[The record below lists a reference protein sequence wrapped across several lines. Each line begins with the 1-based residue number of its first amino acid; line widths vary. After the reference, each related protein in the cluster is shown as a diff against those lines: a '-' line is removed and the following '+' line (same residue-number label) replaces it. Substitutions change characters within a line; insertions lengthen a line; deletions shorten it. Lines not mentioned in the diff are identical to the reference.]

1 LCDAAPPD
9 EAERARIFDG
19 CEEGLVAMNLQIVSG
34 RAGRVLQ
41 LDLKQPRILAL
52 LAAGVVVAVGLVFA
66 AGLQLGRFVAGPLDR
81 AALNR
86 DLDQQRL
93 DLNAIR
99 GEMQGKVDAL
109 VARVGTLNAH
119 LIRLDALGRRVTD
132 LADLDRGEFDFDQ
145 PPPLGGPAAEELPS
159 GSAEVP
165 EITAAIDALET
176 QLLDRQRQFTVL
188 ESLMSTRSLGE
199 RIVPGGWPIVG
210 GWISSHFG
218 HRSDPFTGRGA
229 FHSGVDFAAPPG
241 SRVISTGPGVVSYSG
256 YKDGYGYVVEISHP
270 TGYVTRYG
278 HNSRN
283 LVREGQ
289 TVQKGDAIAVIGS
302 TGRST
307 GTHVHFEVERDGNRL
322 NPMRYLSAP

>member
-1 LCDAAPPD
+1 MCDAAPPD

-19 CEEGLVAMNLQIVSG
+19 SEEGLAAMNLQIVSG

-41 LDLKQPRILAL
+41 LDLKQPRTLAL
-52 LAAGVVVAVGLVFA
+52 LAAGLVLAVGLVFV

-109 VARVGTLNAH
+109 AARIGTLNAH

-145 PPPLGGPAAEELPS
+145 APPLGGPATEETPS

-165 EITAAIDALET
+165 EISAAIDALET

-229 FHSGVDFAAPPG
+229 FHAGVDFVGPAG
-241 SRVISTGPGVVSYSG
+241 SRVIATGPGVVTYSG
-256 YKDGYGYVVEISHP
+256 YKNGYGYVVEISHP
-270 TGYVTRYG
+270 TGHLTRYG

-289 TVQKGDAIAVIGS
+289 TVQKGDPIAVIGN

-307 GTHVHFEVERDGNRL
+307 GTHVHFEVEQDGNRL

>member
-1 LCDAAPPD
+1 
-9 EAERARIFDG
+9 
-19 CEEGLVAMNLQIVSG
+19 MNLQFVSG
-34 RAGRVLQ
+34 RTGRTLQ
-41 LDLKQPRILAL
+41 FDLKQPRTLAILASGAL
-52 LAAGVVVAVGLVFA
+52 VAAGLVFA
-66 AGLQLGRFVAGPLDR
+66 AGLQIGRFVAGPLDR
-81 AALNR
+81 AAVNR
-86 DLDQQRL
+86 DLDQQRI
-93 DLNAIR
+93 DLNAVR

-109 VARVGTLNAH
+109 AARIGTLNAH

-132 LADLDRGEFDFDQ
+132 LAELDRGEFDFDK
-145 PPPLGGPAAEELPS
+145 PPPLGGPAGEEQGS
-159 GSAEVP
+159 GSVEVP
-165 EITAAIDALET
+165 EITAAIDALEA

-218 HRSDPFTGRGA
+218 QRSDPFTGRGA
-229 FHSGVDFAAPPG
+229 FHAGVDFAGPPG
-241 SRVISTGPGVVSYSG
+241 SRVIATGSGVVSYSG

-270 TGYVTRYG
+270 TGHLTRYG

-289 TVQKGDAIAVIGS
+289 MVQKGDPIAVIGS

-307 GTHVHFEVERDGNRL
+307 GTHVHFEVEQNGNRL